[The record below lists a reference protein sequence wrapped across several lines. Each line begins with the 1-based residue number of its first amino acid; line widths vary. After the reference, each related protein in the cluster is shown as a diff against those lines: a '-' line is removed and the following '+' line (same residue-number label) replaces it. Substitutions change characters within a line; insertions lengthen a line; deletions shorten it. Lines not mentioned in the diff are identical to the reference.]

1 MVDAI
6 HFDELDVVVLV
17 HELNAARYRFD
28 HSFVFLIRGSEKF
41 LELSSSGKLF
51 LLITP
56 ILDIIE

>member
-1 MVDAI
+1 MHSKCFNI
-6 HFDELDVVVLV
+6 IVLV